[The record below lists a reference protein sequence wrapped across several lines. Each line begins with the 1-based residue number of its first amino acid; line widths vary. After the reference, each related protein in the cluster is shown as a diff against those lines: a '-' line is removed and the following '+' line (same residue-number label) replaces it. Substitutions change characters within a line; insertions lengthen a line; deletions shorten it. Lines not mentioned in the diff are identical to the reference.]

1 MIKKPH
7 KMHFCIVRSSMEL
20 TAQET
25 DLIVIGCRRRN
36 AFPFLTV
43 EKAREFVLIACNSRE
58 DS

>member
-1 MIKKPH
+1 
-7 KMHFCIVRSSMEL
+7 MEL